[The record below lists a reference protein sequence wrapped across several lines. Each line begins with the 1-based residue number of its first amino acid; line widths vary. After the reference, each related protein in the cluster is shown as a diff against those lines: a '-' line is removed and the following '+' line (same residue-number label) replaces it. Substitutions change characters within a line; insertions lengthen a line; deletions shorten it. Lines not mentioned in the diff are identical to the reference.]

1 MRLRLLLLSVKNI
14 QMMSQL
20 CEQLIFIHS
29 MQKHSLSR
37 LNNKWISFL
46 IYRRKSCMNFIKKQN
61 CWTQVY
67 WSFVISYRINILLI
81 WPKTPRES
89 YSFKELSLK
98 SFSWTTQYIHYSM
111 LLLRS
116 RKNCNS
122 LTQTNYTNKSISAL
136 EVFKLQ

>member
-46 IYRRKSCMNFIKKQN
+46 IIGVSRA
-61 CWTQVY
+61 WTLSRNEIVEHK
-67 WSFVISYRINILLI
+67 FTEV
-81 WPKTPRES
+81 
-89 YSFKELSLK
+89 LSLV
-98 SFSWTTQYIHYSM
+98 I
-111 LLLRS
+111 
-116 RKNCNS
+116 
-122 LTQTNYTNKSISAL
+122 
-136 EVFKLQ
+136 E